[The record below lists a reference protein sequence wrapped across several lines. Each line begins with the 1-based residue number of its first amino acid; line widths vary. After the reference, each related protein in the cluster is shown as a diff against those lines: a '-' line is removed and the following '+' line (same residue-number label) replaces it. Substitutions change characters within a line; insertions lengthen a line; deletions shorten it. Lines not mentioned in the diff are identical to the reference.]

1 MTKHLDADRLTVL
14 VHEVRSPVAALSAI
28 AETLANGDLDSASR
42 RELVRLVTL
51 ACRGIERVVADATVA
66 SIHPERIDPLDLV
79 QDVVAAANL
88 RGANVALTLP
98 ATTPVIDADPA
109 RLRQALDNL
118 VTNAVV
124 HGGAGNGVEVSVR
137 DEDALLIE
145 VSDRGIGIAAG
156 ELERIFDVGVRLDPE
171 SRGAGLGLAL
181 ARAIVEGHGGVLTV
195 VSSPGV
201 GTTFTISLPRP
212 AQPATRA

>member
-1 MTKHLDADRLTVL
+1 MTKHLDADRLAVL

-28 AETLANGDLDSASR
+28 AETLAEGDLDSASR

-66 SIHPERIDPLDLV
+66 SIHLERIDPLVLV

-88 RGANVALTLP
+88 RGANVALILP

-137 DEDALLIE
+137 GEDALLIE
-145 VSDRGIGIAAG
+145 VSDRGIGIAAD

-181 ARAIVEGHGGVLTV
+181 ARTIAEGHGGALTV

-201 GTTFTISLPRP
+201 GTTFTISLPLP
-212 AQPATRA
+212 G

>member
-1 MTKHLDADRLTVL
+1 VTKHLDADRLAVL

-28 AETLANGDLDSASR
+28 AETLADGDLDSASR

-66 SIHPERIDPLDLV
+66 SIHPERIDPLVLV

-88 RGANVALTLP
+88 RGADVALTLP

-181 ARAIVEGHGGVLTV
+181 ARAIVEGHGGILTV

-201 GTTFTISLPRP
+201 GTTFTISLPLP
-212 AQPATRA
+212 GQPATRA